1 MAVLVGKKAPDF
13 TASAVI
19 NGEEIVENFT
29 LSDYAGKY
37 VVLLFYPKD
46 FTFVCPTELHAF
58 QARKEEFSSKGVEL
72 IAVST
77 DTEQSHWGWLQMNK
91 DQGGIQG
98 VTYPIVADTNKTI
111 SHNYDVLN
119 GEWSYDDDGNLQA
132 TGEMIAYRG
141 LFLIDKEGTVMHQN
155 FLISEGSEIISVEN
169 WGLKKLAYSIQ
180 NKQSGFYNLIDFKA
194 ANTTVELF
202 ETELKRDERIMR
214 YLNVKLDKYADA
226 WSVKRRERN
235 TKKA

>member
-1 MAVLVGKKAPDF
+1 MYF
-13 TASAVI
+13 
-19 NGEEIVENFT
+19 
-29 LSDYAGKY
+29 
-37 VVLLFYPKD
+37 
-46 FTFVCPTELHAF
+46 C
-58 QARKEEFSSKGVEL
+58 
-72 IAVST
+72 
-77 DTEQSHWGWLQMNK
+77 
-91 DQGGIQG
+91 DQ
-98 VTYPIVADTNKTI
+98 
-111 SHNYDVLN
+111 
-119 GEWSYDDDGNLQA
+119 
-132 TGEMIAYRG
+132 
-141 LFLIDKEGTVMHQN
+141 FLIKYMNHYEAVFILNPVLSEDQVKETVKKFEN

-226 WSVKRRERN
+226 WSVKRSERN